1 VAVPVK
7 RQRFKRRKKVA
18 HNEKKLLT
26 RRGPKEHVRIEDL
39 ISSRN
44 RLVSLLEATWC
55 DSIWNLEN
63 LRGTGTRADV
73 RRAVQI
79 WDQDYYRE
87 EFVVKMLLR
96 PSSEDPP
103 RTTKLKAMNNQLI
116 QLRHAIRDS
125 SDTRQQHLNLL
136 NRTKS
141 AFAAELR
148 KEQRDLLS
156 EKTAKLEKYIVDEEN
171 TCASMANTPA
181 ELQEVLF
188 DGYASFAQEQ
198 LLDFLEKHRYR
209 LTPERIANA
218 LAGLPFIGW
227 RQSAKKFVK
236 RRCENANGL
245 NYRVHRFIGQIVASR
260 PWQTDLIEHARKM
273 TYRKR
278 QSDSQVASDL
288 QRNWPSLE
296 AAIETVLNTDHER
309 TARVYRIASEYFRR
323 VSQPTNIDP
332 IIAEIKR
339 IVP

>member
-1 VAVPVK
+1 VAVTVK
-7 RQRFKRRKKVA
+7 RQRFKRREKSDA
-18 HNEKKLLT
+18 QGKKLLT
-26 RRGPKEHVRIEDL
+26 RRGPKEHLRTEDL

-55 DSIWNLEN
+55 DSIWNLET
-63 LRGTGTRADV
+63 LRGTGTRTDV
-73 RRAVQI
+73 RRALQI
-79 WDQDYYRE
+79 WDLDYYRE

-103 RTTKLKAMNNQLI
+103 RTTKLKAMKNQMI
-116 QLRHAIRDS
+116 QLRRAIQDA

-156 EKTAKLEKYIVDEEN
+156 VEIAKLEKYIADEEDRY
-171 TCASMANTPA
+171 ASMVNSPA
-181 ELQEVLF
+181 ALQEVLF

-198 LLDFLEKHRYR
+198 LLDFLRKPRYR

-227 RQSAKKFVK
+227 RQSAKRCVK

-278 QSDSQVASDL
+278 QPDSQVASDL

-309 TARVYRIASEYFRR
+309 TARVYKIASEYFRR

-332 IIAEIKR
+332 IVAEIKS